1 MFKVVFVDDETLV
14 KLGLRSMLN
23 WEEEGFEIEG
33 DASSGTEGLALIL
46 RTKPDLVITDII
58 MPEMDGIEMMQK
70 VRESN
75 LNPYFVFLSS
85 YDQFEL
91 VKKAMQL
98 GAKDYLLKLKLNS
111 EMLHDMLGNI
121 KRELEKDVIKTDKK
135 IELSVWETEELRKAF
150 LKKALIGEA
159 LLPEE
164 SCWEFGGKDKQIRI
178 VYIISNV
185 HHLIG
190 TREEREKKIYL
201 ETIRKLIEDISREFF
216 ESYCIEWEKGSFLI
230 FLAEDGEDKENK
242 NLNFMS
248 EAVID
253 MLMQYSNIQA
263 SIGVSGS
270 VSGYENFKAAYLQ
283 AKTIQDFLAVE
294 GYGKVIF
301 YDKALTGHSAINGG
315 EFHKSFSAQKLNR
328 ICETLNLEELEQAA
342 QEFISEIKENRMKL
356 DSAAFYC
363 IRFMCLL
370 DEFLKLSW
378 QDSYHSNDLD
388 VYIKKLYYSKTVAEI
403 IDVFTKYMESVK
415 DFFTGEGDNEQ
426 KRIVREAKKYILEH
440 VYDNINLEELAH
452 ALFISPGYLS
462 SVFSKYEPMGVANYI
477 NKVKITE
484 AQQLL
489 RKQRLKVYEVA
500 FRLGYENAG
509 YFAKVFK
516 KYTGYTPKEYMERK

>member
-33 DASSGTEGLALIL
+33 DASSGSEGLSLIL

-70 VRESN
+70 VRENN
-75 LNPYFVFLSS
+75 LNPMFVFLSS

-121 KRELEKDVIKTDKK
+121 KRELEKDIVKTDKK
-135 IELSVWETEELRKAF
+135 KELSAWETEELKKAF

-159 LLPEE
+159 ILPEE
-164 SCWEFGGKDKQIRI
+164 NCWEFGAKEKYVRI
-178 VYIISNV
+178 VYIVSNV
-185 HHLIG
+185 YHLIG
-190 TREEREKKIYL
+190 SREEREKKIYL

-230 FLAEDGEDKENK
+230 FLAEDGQDQEDND
-242 NLNFMS
+242 LNFMS

-263 SIGVSGS
+263 SIGISGS
-270 VSGYENFKAAYLQ
+270 VSGYENFKSAYLQ

-301 YDKALTGHSAINGG
+301 YDKALTEHSTLSDKGLQ
-315 EFHKSFSAQKLNR
+315 KSFSIKKLST
-328 ICETLNLEELEQAA
+328 ICETLDLEELEQVA
-342 QEFISEIKENRMKL
+342 QEFVKEIKENKVKL
-356 DSAAFYC
+356 DSAAFYG

-378 QDSYHSNDLD
+378 QDSYQGNDLD
-388 VYIKKLYYSKTVAEI
+388 VYIKKLYYSDTIAEI
-403 IDVFTKYMESVK
+403 IEVFTQYMGSVK
-415 DFFTGEGDNEQ
+415 KFFIGEGDTEQ
-426 KRIVREAKKYILEH
+426 KRLIREAKKYILDH
-440 VYDNINLEELAH
+440 VYENIGLEELAH

-462 SVFSKYEPMGVANYI
+462 SIFSKHEPMGVANYI
-477 NKVKITE
+477 NKVKIAE

-500 FRLGYENAG
+500 FQLGYENAG

-516 KYTGYTPKEYMERK
+516 KYTGCTPKEYMERK